1 MSKVSK
7 ETLDKQQYLRAVDVF
22 RDLSHDEVEQ
32 LGKQAPMRRV
42 PAGTIFY
49 SPEQRTE
56 VLFILKEGRVRLYR
70 LSPGGRQLTLA
81 LLEEGTIFG
90 EMSFLGQQLQSSFA
104 EALTPCL
111 LCLMSRADVK
121 TLLLSDLRIAYRLL
135 EKMGQRLLETE
146 HRLSDAAFR
155 HAPERVAA
163 QLLAL
168 PRQSR
173 NWLGQATAPEVRC
186 THEELAGLV
195 GVYRET
201 VTKILNDFRQRQ
213 LVELKRGRIVLQD
226 IDGLMTLIAESE
238 E

>member
-1 MSKVSK
+1 MSKVS
-7 ETLDKQQYLRAVDVF
+7 EQALDKQQYLRAVDIF
-22 RDLSHDEVEQ
+22 CDLSHDEVEQ

-49 SPEQRTE
+49 SPEQPTE
-56 VLFILKEGRVRLYR
+56 VLFILKEGRVRLYN
-70 LSPGGRQLTLA
+70 LSPGGRELTLA
-81 LLEEGTIFG
+81 FLEEGTIFG
-90 EMSFLGQQLQSSFA
+90 EMSFLGQQLQNSFA

-121 TLLLSDLRIAYRLL
+121 SLLLSDLRIAYRLL
-135 EKMGQRLLETE
+135 EKMGQRLQETE
-146 HRLSDAAFR
+146 HRLSDIAFR
-155 HAPERVAA
+155 RAPERVAA

-173 NWLGQATAPEVRC
+173 GWLGRAAAPEVRC

-201 VTKILNDFRQRQ
+201 VTKILSDFRQRQ
-213 LVELKRGRIVLQD
+213 LVELKRGRIVLKD
-226 IDGLMTLIAESE
+226 IDGLTALLAESE
-238 E
+238 K